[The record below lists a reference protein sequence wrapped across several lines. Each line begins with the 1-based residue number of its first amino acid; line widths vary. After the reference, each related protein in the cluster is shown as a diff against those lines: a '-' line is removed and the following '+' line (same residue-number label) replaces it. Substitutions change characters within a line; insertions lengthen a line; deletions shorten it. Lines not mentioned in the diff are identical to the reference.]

1 MKFNDIIYSVNF
13 FIKCSESMNNIL
25 TPLKIKNIE
34 IKNRVVLPPLVR
46 FSMIGED
53 GYVTDKLLKW
63 YEGIAKDGVGMIIVE
78 ATCVSSDGKL
88 RENQLGIWDD
98 SFIEGLSKIAL
109 IGKKYQIPM
118 LVQIHHAG
126 FGKNIKDIEESV
138 LDNILE
144 KFVEAFKRA
153 KKCGFDGIEIHGAH
167 TYLLSQLNSR
177 LWNTR
182 EDKYGGN
189 FQKRMYFNKT
199 LIERTKELFDD
210 NFILGYRMGG
220 NEPSLFDGIEI
231 AKYLESLGVD
241 LLHISTGIPE
251 ERFRQAAKIDNFPE
265 NYPEEKSFNLDW
277 VIYMGVQIKKYLN
290 IPVIGVR
297 NIRTEEQVSY
307 LIENNLL
314 DMVAVGRAMIFT
326 NRWMKKTRES
336 YLRRIKNEAK

>member
-1 MKFNDIIYSVNF
+1 
-13 FIKCSESMNNIL
+13 MNNIL
-25 TPLKIKNIE
+25 TPLRIKNIKIKNRI
-34 IKNRVVLPPLVR
+34 VLPPLVR
-46 FSMIGED
+46 FSMIEED
-53 GYVTDKLLKW
+53 GYVTEKLLKW
-63 YEGIAKDGVGMIIVE
+63 YESIAKDEVGMIIVE

-88 RENQLGIWDD
+88 RKNQLGIWDD

-118 LVQIHHAG
+118 LIQIHHAG
-126 FGKNIKDIEESV
+126 FGKKIKDIEETI
-138 LDNILE
+138 LDDILE
-144 KFVEAFKRA
+144 KFIEAFKRA
-153 KKCGFDGIEIHGAH
+153 KRCGFDGIEIHGAH

-182 EDKYGGN
+182 EDKYGGS

-199 LIERTKELFDD
+199 LIERTRELFDE

-220 NEPSLFDGIEI
+220 NEPTLADGIKI
-231 AKYLESLGVD
+231 AKYLENIGVD

-251 ERFRQAAKIDNFPE
+251 ERFKQAAKIDNFPV
-265 NYPEEKSFNLDW
+265 NYPEERKFNLDW
-277 VIYMGVQIKKYLN
+277 VIYMGIQIKKYLN

-326 NRWMKKTRES
+326 NRWMKKVRDS
-336 YLRRIKNEAK
+336 YLRRIKNETK